1 MTIDLIRSFPVA
13 YLATAIPTIV
23 AAAVVA
29 G

>member
-13 YLATAIPTIV
+13 YLATAIRTIA